1 MSYKYQLILYFS
13 LVIFEW
19 YLDDYYVQCQSVF
32 GKLLMILH
40 HMLLIFHL
48 FGSLIFGLYE
58 LHLVISF
65 CIIGGWKLFGY
76 CMFTRIHNGICNI
89 ENKHKFINIVSV
101 LLETLHLDKY
111 YSSAYETYCWGLVC
125 YDLYHLRF
133 PTKL

>member
-1 MSYKYQLILYFS
+1 MSYKHQLILYFS

-65 CIIGGWKLFGY
+65 CIISGWKLFGY

-101 LLETLHLDKY
+101 FLETLHLDKY
-111 YSSAYETYCWGLVC
+111 YSTTYETYCWGLVC
-125 YDLYHLRF
+125 YDLYNLRF